1 VEEEC
6 DVDEA
11 ALVEP
16 EEIALLT
23 ATEKKKEKHFQ
34 RERGQEVLMDTDSWH
49 IQPFGGQGR
58 RLARPKYI

>member
-1 VEEEC
+1 VEEAC

-11 ALVEP
+11 ALVEL

-23 ATEKKKEKHFQ
+23 AAEKKKKKNQ
-34 RERGQEVLMDTDSWH
+34 RERGKEALMDTDSWH